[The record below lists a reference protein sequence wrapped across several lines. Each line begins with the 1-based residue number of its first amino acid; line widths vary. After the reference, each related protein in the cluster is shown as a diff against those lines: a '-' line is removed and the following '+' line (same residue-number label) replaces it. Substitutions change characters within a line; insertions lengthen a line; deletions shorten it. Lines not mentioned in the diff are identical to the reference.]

1 MILINYDG
9 LYNKDY
15 YGEQLF
21 QNHFSDKKLRFKILE
36 NATILPHKSVAG
48 TAGFGGIV
56 DANGNYVEESFVH
69 QGITDIYT
77 PTEEIAYS
85 DESVIYFG
93 MLVHIWGHCLTDNL
107 KRVWFLKSEVY
118 KKYFSRLPIVYVPM
132 WKSIIEPF
140 AKILEILEINQDNL
154 HPITRP
160 VKFRQIILPDS
171 SNLESRGGYE
181 FSKEYLETVS
191 QIKNFAKKNFTP
203 FSQKKFYFFYGTN
216 DIGEEAMAEYFKT
229 KNYELIQPEK
239 LSFEEQLNILANCEN
254 FASTLGSISHNSI
267 FLKEGAESIYIP
279 RWAELNQYQF
289 ALDTLQDLNVNY
301 IDSSLSICAHHF
313 RGPFCFI
320 VSEQLKKFFG
330 DDFDG
335 YSEQDFENFFI
346 YIRFSANL
354 KISPSAKM
362 QEYYAPVLKNF
373 LDQAKL
379 HDDLAKKYQIVFQ

>member
-1 MILINYDG
+1 MINYDG

-171 SNLESRGGYE
+171 SNLESRGG
-181 FSKEYLETVS
+181 
-191 QIKNFAKKNFTP
+191 
-203 FSQKKFYFFYGTN
+203 G
-216 DIGEEAMAEYFKT
+216 G
-229 KNYELIQPEK
+229 
-239 LSFEEQLNILANCEN
+239 
-254 FASTLGSISHNSI
+254 
-267 FLKEGAESIYIP
+267 
-279 RWAELNQYQF
+279 
-289 ALDTLQDLNVNY
+289 
-301 IDSSLSICAHHF
+301 
-313 RGPFCFI
+313 
-320 VSEQLKKFFG
+320 
-330 DDFDG
+330 
-335 YSEQDFENFFI
+335 
-346 YIRFSANL
+346 
-354 KISPSAKM
+354 
-362 QEYYAPVLKNF
+362 
-373 LDQAKL
+373 
-379 HDDLAKKYQIVFQ
+379 